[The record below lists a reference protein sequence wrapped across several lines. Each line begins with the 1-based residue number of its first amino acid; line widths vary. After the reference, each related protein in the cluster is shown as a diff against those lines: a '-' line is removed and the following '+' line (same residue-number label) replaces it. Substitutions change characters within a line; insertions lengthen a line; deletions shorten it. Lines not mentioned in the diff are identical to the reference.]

1 MRLFYVKMQ
10 GGGTE
15 SIRRR
20 LISDKDPYILSQ
32 ITAG

>member
-10 GGGTE
+10 GGTE